1 MGDDFTFFVVA
12 FAFPSLLTRSR
23 QHKRLLSKAAL
34 ADKLA
39 EKGMEM
45 ERKMQGAVAELALEK
60 EKSRRYMERIKELA
74 EERTETAT
82 QQKQREEL
90 AIEKERLK
98 FEGRMVEVKLEV
110 SKLQYKAEYL
120 EMTVKQQQKELE
132 VNRLQTKEYLKSC
145 NSLFKSNTSVVASR
159 EKQQIR
165 YVFFFLFFSDIF

>member
-1 MGDDFTFFVVA
+1 
-12 FAFPSLLTRSR
+12 
-23 QHKRLLSKAAL
+23 
-34 ADKLA
+34 
-39 EKGMEM
+39 MEM

-74 EERTETAT
+74 EERTATAT

-120 EMTVKQQQKELE
+120 DISVKQQQKELE

-145 NSLFKSNTSVVASR
+145 NSLFKSNTSVATSR

-165 YVFFFLFFSDIF
+165 YVFLCQIFANFILGTTNAGQT